1 MNGLR
6 LTARGS
12 DRYALQGE
20 LTFATVAQA
29 LKVTAP
35 LFTGRSSLR
44 FDLDGIGRVDSAGVA
59 LLIEWVR
66 RAREAGIRLLFAH
79 LPARLW
85 AIIRVGGV
93 EKLLPVEGARTDA
106 QPIKR

>member
-1 MNGLR
+1 MNGFR
-6 LTARGS
+6 LTARGA

-20 LTFATVAQA
+20 LTFATVAEA
-29 LKVTAP
+29 LKLTAP
-35 LFTGRSSLR
+35 LFVRRDSLR

-66 RAREAGIRLLFAH
+66 RAGDAGVSLSFAH

-93 EKLLPVEGARTDA
+93 EKLLPLDGARIDVKQT
-106 QPIKR
+106 KR